1 MKTLILCFA
10 LSLILHA
17 VLLFDYNMKNNHS
30 NSLSSEKSY
39 ISIEI
44 MHASQGIMNAED
56 ISGINNVS
64 QKQADNSI
72 EKKVE
77 KSLHG
82 KNKNIKKHEKKSE
95 LKTAK
100 KGADGYQKTDTFS
113 IGYASYIPAPEYP
126 LISRRNKEEGSII
139 FNINI
144 DEMGSLTAYKIV
156 QSSGYERLDK
166 EAEKSL
172 KTAKFQP
179 ALKNGKPVNSSFDL
193 KITFTLKG
201 S

>member
-10 LSLILHA
+10 LSLTLHA
-17 VLLFDYNMKNNHS
+17 ALLFDYNMKNNHS

-39 ISIEI
+39 ISVEI

-82 KNKNIKKHEKKSE
+82 KNIKQYEKKSE
-95 LKTAK
+95 LKTAE
-100 KGADGYQKTDTFS
+100 KGADGYQQTDTFS
-113 IGYASYIPAPEYP
+113 IGYASYIPAPKYP

-144 DEMGSLTAYKIV
+144 DEMGSLTTYKIV

-179 ALKNGKPVNSSFDL
+179 ALKNGKPVNSNFDL

-201 S
+201 I

>member
-1 MKTLILCFA
+1 MKALILCFA
-10 LSLILHA
+10 LSLILHSA
-17 VLLFDYNMKNNHS
+17 LLFDYNMKNNNN
-30 NSLSSEKSY
+30 NSLSSAKSY
-39 ISIEI
+39 ISVEI

-72 EKKVE
+72 EKKAE
-77 KSLHG
+77 KSLYG
-82 KNKNIKKHEKKSE
+82 KNIKKNEKKSE
-95 LKTAK
+95 LKTAE
-100 KGADGYQKTDTFS
+100 KGDDGYKKTDTFS

-144 DEMGSLTAYKIV
+144 DEAGSLTAYEIV

-179 ALKNGKPVNSSFDL
+179 ALKNGKPVHSNFDL